1 MSKYTTIDGVAELLG
16 KKRKAVEKMVERRLL
31 PFRKHGKRIIFN
43 RAELA
48 AFFDKL
54 PGVTLEE
61 AERRVE
67 ERVGRVEP

>member
-1 MSKYTTIDGVAELLG
+1 
-16 KKRKAVEKMVERRLL
+16 MVERRLL

-54 PGVTLEE
+54 LGITLEE
-61 AERRVE
+61 AEKRVE
-67 ERVGRVEP
+67 ERVGRVKP